1 MRAFSC
7 HSVCIYM
14 CNVSYYYIME
24 KQITLL
30 TQSCLRILHVLY
42 LYKLNVFIFVDPLWI
57 VPP

>member
-1 MRAFSC
+1 
-7 HSVCIYM
+7 M